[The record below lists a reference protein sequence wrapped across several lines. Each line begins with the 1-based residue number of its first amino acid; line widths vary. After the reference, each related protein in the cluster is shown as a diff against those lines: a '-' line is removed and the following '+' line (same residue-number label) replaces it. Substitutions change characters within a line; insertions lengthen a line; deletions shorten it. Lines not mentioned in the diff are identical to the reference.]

1 MDYIHLIDVKELD
14 DGSGDAYIEL
24 PPELLNKLSWQ
35 EGDDL
40 HFDPQDDGSILI
52 KKVSLDFLQE
62 DK

>member
-1 MDYIHLIDVKELD
+1 MDYMHLIDVKELD

-40 HFDPQDDGSILI
+40 HFDLQEDGSISI
-52 KKVSLDFLQE
+52 KKVTE
-62 DK
+62 DE